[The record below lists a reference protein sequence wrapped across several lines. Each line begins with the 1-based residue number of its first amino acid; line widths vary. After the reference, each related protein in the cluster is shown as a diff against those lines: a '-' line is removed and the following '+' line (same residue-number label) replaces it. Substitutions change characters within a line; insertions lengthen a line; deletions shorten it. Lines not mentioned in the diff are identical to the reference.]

1 MENPIAVT
9 RITRGFGAAARCP
22 GAPERVRLAFRNA
35 ALWGAADLAKPGIE
49 ERRYKHQE
57 LANQYG
63 IPEALV
69 RALLVAWDV
78 EGLIAIRCWDG
89 ERLRPCRQWK
99 QTDDMFFN
107 TGAGG
112 YIRVR
117 LLPAGAALV
126 EGQPRAVSLPPK
138 KRRKRSFGGGSI

>member
-1 MENPIAVT
+1 LNSYDDFEVS
-9 RITRGFGAAARCP
+9 F
-22 GAPERVRLAFRNA
+22 L
-35 ALWGAADLAKPGIE
+35 ADLAKPGTE

-57 LANQYG
+57 LADQYG

-69 RALLVAWDV
+69 RALLVAWDI
-78 EGLIAIRCWDG
+78 ERLIAIRCWDG

-107 TGAGG
+107 TVAGG
-112 YIRVR
+112 YIEVR

-126 EGQPRAVSLPPK
+126 EGQPRAVPRAPK
-138 KRRKRSFGGGSI
+138 KRRKLSFGAGSD